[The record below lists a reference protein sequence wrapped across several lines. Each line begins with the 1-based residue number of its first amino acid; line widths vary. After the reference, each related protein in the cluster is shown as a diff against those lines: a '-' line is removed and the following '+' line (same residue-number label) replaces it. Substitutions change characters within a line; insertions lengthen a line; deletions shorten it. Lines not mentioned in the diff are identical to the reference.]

1 MGRLFFPSLY
11 VGLLLISLSVVSGN
25 TELRALMELK
35 SGLDPT
41 NKLLRSWRSDGEPC
55 SGSFE
60 GVACNEHRKVANISL
75 QGKGLSGT
83 LSPAISELKCLSG
96 LYLHYNSLSG
106 EIPIELANLTELSD
120 LYLNVNNFSG
130 NIPPRIANMAALQV
144 VELCCNQL
152 TGEIPTDMGSLKKL
166 SVIALQYN
174 NLSGQIPSSL
184 ESLPTLTR
192 LDLGF
197 NSLSGGIPRGI
208 AQLPRLQLFD
218 VRNNSLSGIVPSA
231 LQRLNEGFNFE
242 NNRGL
247 CGAGIPA
254 LRACSVFDNVNINE
268 IGGGQNHQPL
278 INDTL
283 TKETPEKPSVFHA
296 QPELCSNNQTSCSKS
311 KSSPKLPQIAIVAG
325 VITVTIA
332 LMSVCFLVV
341 FRYRRRKQKI
351 GNASSESPDSHFSG
365 SHDHHQ
371 VKELQRGRS
380 LVSPLVSL
388 EYPNGFHLPEE
399 NDNLNSFM
407 FNLEEIESATLCFSE
422 ANLLGKGSFSSVYRG
437 VLRDGSDVAITS
449 INMTSCKSED
459 SEFAKG
465 LSLLTSLRH
474 DNLVRLRG
482 FCCSKGRG
490 ECYLVYDF
498 APKGKLS
505 KYLEAEEGS
514 TRVLD
519 WSTRVS
525 IINGIAK
532 GLGYLHRAEASK
544 PTIIHRNISVDK
556 IMLDRELNPLI
567 AESGLPKLLAD
578 DIIFLTLKTSA
589 AMGYLAPEY
598 ITTGSFTEKS
608 DVYAYGAIILQ
619 VLCGRHMLPSSMRT
633 AAASCKYQD
642 FIDKSLKGN
651 FSEHEAGI
659 LADIALRCTHEL
671 PDERPDME
679 AVIEELNRSQT
690 FTS

>member
-1 MGRLFFPSLY
+1 MGLLFFPSLY
-11 VGLLLISLSVVSGN
+11 MGLVLISLSIPHLASGD

-35 SGLDPT
+35 SALDPT
-41 NKLLRSWRSDGEPC
+41 NKLLRSWQSDGEPC

-120 LYLNVNNFSG
+120 LYLNVNNLSG
-130 NIPPRIANMAALQV
+130 IIPPRIGNMAALQV

-152 TGEIPTDMGSLKKL
+152 TGEIPTEMGSLKKL

-174 NLSGQIPSSL
+174 KLSGQIPPSL
-184 ESLPTLTR
+184 ESLQELTR

-197 NSLSGGIPRGI
+197 NSLSGAIPAGI
-208 AQLPRLQLFD
+208 AQLPRLQLLD

-242 NNRGL
+242 NNQGL
-247 CGAGIPA
+247 CGVGIPA

-268 IGGGQNHQPL
+268 IGQHHEPL

-296 QPELCSNNQTSCSKS
+296 QPEPCSNQNGCS
-311 KSSPKLPQIAIVAG
+311 KSSPKLPQVAIVAG

-332 LMSVCFLVV
+332 LMSLCFLAV

-351 GNASSESPDSHFSG
+351 GNASSESPDSRLSG
-365 SHDHHQ
+365 SDHQ
-371 VKELQRGRS
+371 LKELQRGRS

-407 FNLEEIESATLCFSE
+407 FNLEEIETATLCFSE

-437 VLRDGSDVAITS
+437 VLRDGTDVAITS

-465 LSLLTSLRH
+465 LSLLTSLKH

-514 TRVLD
+514 SRVLD

-525 IINGIAK
+525 IISGIAK
-532 GLGYLHRAEASK
+532 GLGYLHRAEGSK
-544 PTIIHRNISVDK
+544 PTVIHRNISVEK
-556 IMLDRELNPLI
+556 ILLDRQLNPLI

-608 DVYAYGAIILQ
+608 DVYAFGAIILQ
-619 VLCGRHMLPSSMRT
+619 VLCGRQMLPSSMRA
-633 AAASCKYQD
+633 AAASCIYQD

-651 FSEHEAGI
+651 FSEHEAGK
-659 LADIALRCTHEL
+659 LANIALRCTHEL
-671 PDERPDME
+671 PEERPDME
-679 AVIEELNRSQT
+679 AVIEELNRSQA